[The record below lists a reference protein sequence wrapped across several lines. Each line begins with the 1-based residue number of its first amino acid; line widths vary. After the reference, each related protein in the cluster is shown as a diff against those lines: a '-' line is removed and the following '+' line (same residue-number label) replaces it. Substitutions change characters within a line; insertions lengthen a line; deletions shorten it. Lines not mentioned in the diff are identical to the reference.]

1 MMLSFENGLVLKR
14 KLRVGM
20 AGSTVYA
27 FVKAYPT
34 VHLRYQHF
42 ASIRRALK
50 GGKTPGKHILKKK
63 KRRRERAVNYS
74 TCVKLG
80 EPSITLL

>member
-1 MMLSFENGLVLKR
+1 MER
-14 KLRVGM
+14 KLRVGT

-50 GGKTPGKHILKKK
+50 GEKHAGKAYIKGKK
-63 KRRRERAVNYS
+63 KRRAGAVNYS

-80 EPSITLL
+80 EPRITLL

>member
-1 MMLSFENGLVLKR
+1 MGKG
-14 KLRVGM
+14 KLRVRKARSMGC
-20 AGSTVYA
+20 A

-50 GGKTPGKHILKKK
+50 GEKKQRKHILKEKK
-63 KRRRERAVNYS
+63 KSES
-74 TCVKLG
+74 
-80 EPSITLL
+80 S

>member
-1 MMLSFENGLVLKR
+1 MEKR
-14 KLRVGM
+14 KLRVEM
-20 AGSTVYA
+20 AGSMVYA

-50 GGKTPGKHILKKK
+50 GEKNSGKAYIKEKK
-63 KRRRERAVNYS
+63 RRERAVNYS

>member
-1 MMLSFENGLVLKR
+1 MVLKMAKR
-14 KLRVGM
+14 KLRVGT

-34 VHLRYQHF
+34 VHLRYHHF

-50 GGKTPGKHILKKK
+50 GKKNAGKAYIKE
-63 KRRRERAVNYS
+63 KRRRARAVNYS
-74 TCVKLG
+74 TWAKLG
-80 EPSITLL
+80 EPRITLL